1 MSIALTDQAKLE
13 GYLLVRRAAKKRR
26 CFVADFFARS
36 GSEKWR
42 PAEGCTPVIDKG
54 DIYLEYL
61 GEAAAYESGTRFVP
75 LARSNIGPPMWWR
88 LASASRKTGLRFP

>member
-61 GEAAAYESGTRFVP
+61 GEAAAYESGTRYCAACALKHWPADVV
-75 LARSNIGPPMWWR
+75 
-88 LASASRKTGLRFP
+88 ASGIC